1 MLTSIALYIATALL
15 LGQAATACLL
25 LGGRITEVG
34 GRCVAFWDDPAAR
47 QVNRLTERAHRAN
60 TMMSPI
66 LSTHTIVPGLALFA
80 IGGWAYF
87 TGQAPRPAAALEATQ
102 SPLAAILAAVIAC
115 LVIFS
120 ALCLGPRRDL
130 GIMLRYAAYRATS
143 ILSLGAIGAFLYLT
157 SFSIFNILSTIL
169 LTSLLT
175 SVVMI
180 LRHALAVYGILGVL
194 WAPFALAAAVMRIA
208 AIAMIG
214 PLIFVLPGWLS
225 GAAQK
230 GPFGLSYQRQQ
241 QISSGEASI
250 PRCIAADTIQGAV
263 RPA

>member
-25 LGGRITEVG
+25 LGGRIAEVS
-34 GRCVAFWDDPAAR
+34 GRCFAFWDEPSAR

-66 LSTHTIVPGLALFA
+66 LSTHAAMPGLILFA
-80 IGGWAYF
+80 MMGWAYF
-87 TGQAPRPAAALEATQ
+87 TGQAPRPAAALEAAQ
-102 SPLAAILAAVIAC
+102 SPFPAMLLAVAAC

-120 ALCLGPRRDL
+120 ALCLGPRRNL
-130 GIMLRYAAYRATS
+130 GIMLRYAAYRAAGVF
-143 ILSLGAIGAFLYLT
+143 SLGAIGAFLFLT
-157 SFSIFNILSTIL
+157 SFSIPNILSVMLLTTL
-169 LTSLLT
+169 LTSA
-175 SVVMI
+175 VMI
-180 LRHALAVYGILGVL
+180 LKHALAVYGILGVI
-194 WAPFALAAAVMRIA
+194 WAPFALTAAALRIA
-208 AIAMIG
+208 AIAMAG

-225 GAAQK
+225 GAPQK
-230 GPFGLSYQRQQ
+230 GPFNLSYQRQQ